1 MTQQHDG
8 GTMRDATEILA
19 DDHKEFLALVGSIE
33 GTPDPTMRRE
43 LADTLIAEIMRH
55 AVAEEMFVYPAIK
68 QHVPNGAA
76 EVEHDKEEHQEIVL
90 AMKQM
95 EDVEASDPRFMEG
108 VVRLRDLLIEHAG
121 SEEGEQFPKL
131 RAHIPREELLE
142 MGGKVE
148 AAKALAPTR
157 PHPSAPHSA
166 LFHKLVGPGVGFV
179 DRLRDRL
186 EGRHT
191 G

>member
-1 MTQQHDG
+1 MAEQHDG
-8 GTMRDATEILA
+8 GSTRDATEILA
-19 DDHKEFLALVGSIE
+19 DEHKEFLALVGSIE
-33 GTPDPTMRRE
+33 GETSPAARRE

-55 AVAEEMFVYPAIK
+55 AVAEEMYVYPAIK
-68 QHVPNGAA
+68 KHVPNGAA

-148 AAKALAPTR
+148 
-157 PHPSAPHSA
+157 
-166 LFHKLVGPGVGFV
+166 G
-179 DRLRDRL
+179 
-186 EGRHT
+186 
-191 G
+191 

>member
-1 MTQQHDG
+1 MAERDG
-8 GTMRDATEILA
+8 SEGMDATEILA
-19 DDHKEFLALVGSIE
+19 ADHKEFLALVGSIE
-33 GTPDPTMRRE
+33 GAPDGPARRE

-55 AVAEEMFVYPAIK
+55 AVAEEMFVYPAIER
-68 QHVPNGAA
+68 HVPDGAEA
-76 EVEHDKEEHQEIVL
+76 VRHDKEEHQEIVL

-95 EDVEASDPRFMEG
+95 EDVDASDPRFMEG
-108 VVRLRDLLIEHAG
+108 VRRLGALLVDHA
-121 SEEGEQFPKL
+121 SDEEGEQFPRL

-142 MGGKVE
+142 MGRKVE

-166 LFHKLVGPGVGFV
+166 LFHKLVGPGVGMV